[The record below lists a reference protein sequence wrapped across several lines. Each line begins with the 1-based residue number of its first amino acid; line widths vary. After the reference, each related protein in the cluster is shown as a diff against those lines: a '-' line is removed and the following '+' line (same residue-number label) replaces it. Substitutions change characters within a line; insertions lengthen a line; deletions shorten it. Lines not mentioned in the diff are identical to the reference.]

1 MQMRKVCGSTKGNKT
16 FTALLSSSRIKV
28 SGQSVRGRGGETGG
42 EAGKRS

>member
-1 MQMRKVCGSTKGNKT
+1 MQMRKVCGSSKGNKT

-28 SGQSVRGRGGETGG
+28 SGQSVRGRGGETGR